1 MENYE
6 YIYNVTFTYLVS
18 SKVPWKHLIK
28 WIQYYK
34 FCFNEVLDIFIS
46 LEFYLLCMKPHYR
59 KPVNA
64 SPMSIRWCKK
74 EGTEESYVSCFALI
88 IYFPPFFERKKMFWR
103 TRHAKGVFL
112 ESNTKL
118 LCDARYAGFR
128 KLKLYGMLHFT
139 V

>member
-1 MENYE
+1 MYE
-6 YIYNVTFTYLVS
+6 PPFQET
-18 SKVPWKHLIK
+18 SKCFP
-28 WIQYYK
+28 YGYK
-34 FCFNEVLDIFIS
+34 
-46 LEFYLLCMKPHYR
+46 M
-59 KPVNA
+59 
-64 SPMSIRWCKK
+64 MQK
-74 EGTEESYVSCFALI
+74 EGTEESYVRCFALI